1 MTTKES
7 VLVLTIS
14 RPRPTPAPPQAK
26 RPGNVPHPPQPTGLR
41 TPMLGA
47 TITISIGE
55 LQTAATGMEEI
66 QKAIAECDNT
76 PSERLLRLGLKV
88 RWEIGEA
95 GAGGGWKTGDVRDES
110 SLQLDPSSLSIDDV
124 LSLATR
130 DHAAHLTRHYA
141 TPLIANRTPLIEP
154 TLETADSRPLVVR
167 VPIPAQKRNI
177 GLKVSVSPFTGL
189 LEIEDEG
196 AKFSASGGDERGNR
210 TRLATNGVNTGMTPL
225 GEALRRLVMAVS
237 RLSI

>member
-1 MTTKES
+1 M
-7 VLVLTIS
+7 S
-14 RPRPTPAPPQAK
+14 RPRPTPAPPQGK
-26 RPGNVPHPPQPTGLR
+26 RPGNIPQPPQPTGLR

-47 TITISIGE
+47 IITISIGE

-95 GAGGGWKTGDVRDES
+95 GVGAGWKAGDVRDETR
-110 SLQLDPSSLSIDDV
+110 LQLDPSSLSIYDI

-154 TLETADSRPLVVR
+154 MLETTDSRPLIVR

-196 AKFSASGGDERGNR
+196 AKFSAAGGDERGNR

-237 RLSI
+237 CSSPRMGETDGRSS

>member
-1 MTTKES
+1 MS
-7 VLVLTIS
+7 VLITS
-14 RPRPTPAPPQAK
+14 RPRPTQAPPQGK
-26 RPGNVPHPPQPTGLR
+26 RPGTVPQPPQSTGLR

-55 LQTAATGMEEI
+55 LQTAATGMDEI

-88 RWEIGEA
+88 KWEIGEA
-95 GAGGGWKTGDVRDES
+95 GVGGGWKAGEIRDES
-110 SLQLDPSSLSIDDV
+110 SLQLDPASLSIDDI
-124 LSLATR
+124 LSPATR

-154 TLETADSRPLVVR
+154 TLETTDSRPLVVR
-167 VPIPAQKRNI
+167 VPIPAQKRNV

-196 AKFSASGGDERGNR
+196 AKFSASGSDERGNR
-210 TRLATNGVNTGMTPL
+210 TRLATNGVTTGMTPL

-237 RLSI
+237 RISI

>member
-1 MTTKES
+1 
-7 VLVLTIS
+7 VLVLTTS
-14 RPRPTPAPPQAK
+14 RPRPTPAPTQGK
-26 RPGNVPHPPQPTGLR
+26 RPGNVPQPPQQPGLR

-95 GAGGGWKTGDVRDES
+95 GVGGGWKSGDVRDES
-110 SLQLDPSSLSIDDV
+110 SLQLDPSSLSIDDI

-154 TLETADSRPLVVR
+154 TLETTDSRPLVVR
-167 VPIPAQKRNI
+167 VPIPAQKRNV

-196 AKFSASGGDERGNR
+196 AKFSAAGGDERGNR

-225 GEALRRLVMAVS
+225 GEALRRLVMAVCYPS
-237 RLSI
+237 P